1 MKKTLTNKKLIKSE
15 KGSVMMEYLILN
27 LGFFVILAVAAH
39 FFLPGDT
46 GYGGLENAFL
56 AHYNMVLDIV
66 SMPYP

>member
-1 MKKTLTNKKLIKSE
+1 MKKTLTNRKLIKSE
-15 KGSVMMEYLILN
+15 IGSVMMEYLILN

-39 FFLPGDT
+39 FFLPGDA
-46 GYGGLENAFL
+46 GYGGLGNAFL

>member
-1 MKKTLTNKKLIKSE
+1 MKKTLINKKLIKSE

-27 LGFFVILAVAAH
+27 LVILAVAAH

-46 GYGGLENAFL
+46 GYGGLGNAFL

>member
-1 MKKTLTNKKLIKSE
+1 MKKTLINKKLIKSE

-27 LGFFVILAVAAH
+27 FGFFVILAVAAH

-46 GYGGLENAFL
+46 GYGGLGNAFL

>member
-1 MKKTLTNKKLIKSE
+1 MKKTLMNKKLINSE

-46 GYGGLENAFL
+46 GYGGLGNAFL